1 MSYRLREAGYE
12 LRLCR
17 DARSQHHWREGFWP
31 YLVQQYGFGYGR
43 IDLVWRHRSRL
54 MGDAVSPA
62 PMMLH
67 PILLAGGLAVAG
79 VGFAAGRARA
89 GLAGL
94 GFIVAALAIE
104 RGIAGLRAS
113 RRYGDRAALAFRV
126 FHLARDVAWVA
137 AIMSWT
143 VRRLFRLPPQPGDS
157 MRPRPAAS
165 S

>member
-1 MSYRLREAGYE
+1 
-12 LRLCR
+12 
-17 DARSQHHWREGFWP
+17 
-31 YLVQQYGFGYGR
+31 
-43 IDLVWRHRSRL
+43 

-67 PILLAGGLAVAG
+67 PILLAGGLAAAG
-79 VGFAAGRARA
+79 VGFAAGRGRA

-94 GFIVAALAIE
+94 GLIVAALAIE

-113 RRYGDRAALAFRV
+113 RRYGDRAALAFPV

-137 AIMSWT
+137 AMMSWT
-143 VRRLFRLPPQPGDS
+143 VRRLFRLPAQPGDS